1 MKINDLFA
9 QRGLAAVKLKGC
21 IREHGFTKVSFA
33 RKVDISR
40 VMLDRFL
47 NGNIDNERVFNDCI
61 SKALAALNISIDDL
75 VCFEPKFKTADT
87 VRRESVPKEYRMSTK
102 AQKQYGLLMDI
113 LELCEIYY

>member
-1 MKINDLFA
+1 MEINDLFA
-9 QRGLAAVKLKGC
+9 QRGLVAVKLKGC

-33 RKVDISR
+33 RKVGISKT
-40 VMLDRFL
+40 VLDRFL
-47 NGNIDNERVFNDCI
+47 EGNVDNERVFDDCI

-87 VRRESVPKEYRMSTK
+87 VRRESVPKEYRMSKK